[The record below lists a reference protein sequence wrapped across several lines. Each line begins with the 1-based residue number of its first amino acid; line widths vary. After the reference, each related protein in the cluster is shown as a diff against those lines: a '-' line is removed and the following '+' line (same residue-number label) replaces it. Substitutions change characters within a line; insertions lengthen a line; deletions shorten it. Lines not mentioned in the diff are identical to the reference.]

1 MQSSGQIASS
11 HRTIWL
17 VVSLWTLQTRLGR
30 GMKYIAAL
38 VVVIVIFGIFYGIE
52 WITGIE
58 WYKALLIA
66 EIYMGTVLMLEEGGL

>member
-1 MQSSGQIASS
+1 
-11 HRTIWL
+11 
-17 VVSLWTLQTRLGR
+17 
-30 GMKYIAAL
+30 MKYIAAL